1 MRKSRV
7 ILLALVVVLLMAL
20 PATTLANKQVFK
32 AVLTAGPD
40 GNASGSAIVAIT
52 PNGVSYMLS
61 VRNLTEQ
68 PWGAH
73 IHDADDNIIA
83 TLCGEPAPAGS
94 ACTMEDGVLK
104 VISTLTGPMINIRQS
119 EFLAGLQSGAFHINV
134 HTSAGV
140 EATGIILPR

>member
-7 ILLALVVVLLMAL
+7 FLLAIVFLLLFAI

-32 AVLTAGPD
+32 AVLSAGPD
-40 GNASGSAIVAIT
+40 GNATGTAIVAIT
-52 PNGVSYMLS
+52 PNGVNYMMS
-61 VRNLTEQ
+61 VRNLSEQ

-73 IHDADDNIIA
+73 IHSSDGSIIA
-83 TLCGEPAPAGS
+83 TLCGTPVPAGS
-94 ACTMEDGVLK
+94 DCTMEDGVLK
-104 VISTLTGPMINIRQS
+104 VFGTLTGPMISITQR

-140 EATGIILPR
+140 EATGVIFPR